1 MPHVV
6 IRCFKAD
13 IGSQALDRLQDQITQ
28 LLQQELGCS
37 AEAVSI
43 DLQQV
48 EPALWKE
55 QVYQPLIQPQLPV
68 LLRRPGYVC

>member
-6 IRCFKAD
+6 IRCFKAE
-13 IGSQALDRLQDQITQ
+13 IPAANLERLQQTLTQ
-28 LLQQELGCS
+28 LLQQALSCP
-37 AEAVSI
+37 ADAVSI

-55 QVYQPLIQPQLPV
+55 QVYQPLIQPHLDE
-68 LLRRPGYVC
+68 LLRPPGYRY